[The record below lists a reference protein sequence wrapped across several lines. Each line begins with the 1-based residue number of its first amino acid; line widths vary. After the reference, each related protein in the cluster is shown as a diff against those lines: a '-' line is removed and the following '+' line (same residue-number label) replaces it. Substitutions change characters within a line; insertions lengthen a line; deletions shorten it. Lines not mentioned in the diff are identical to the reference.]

1 MLKLYEN
8 IRRYRMEA
16 KMSQAELARRTGYTD
31 RSSITKIEKGLV
43 DLSQSKIKQFAEVLG
58 VTPGHLMGWDE
69 KPAEELQDL
78 GALAAEVILDP
89 AALEVMQKFMA
100 MEESDRQAVR
110 DFMALSDADRYALRL
125 VMASMSEK
133 QKKTDAGASV
143 VKAEK
148 FTEKADCNM

>member
-8 IRRYRMEA
+8 IKRYRMEA

-31 RSSITKIEKGLV
+31 RSSITKIEKGQV

-69 KPAEELQDL
+69 KPAEELQAM
-78 GALAAEVILDP
+78 GSAAARLIMD
-89 AALEVMQKFMA
+89 QGA
-100 MEESDRQAVR
+100 ME
-110 DFMALSDADRYALRL
+110 MALDIMDLDESDRYALRL
-125 VMASMSEK
+125 VIASMK

-148 FTEKADCNM
+148 CTEKADCNM

>member
-8 IRRYRMEA
+8 IKRYRKEA

-31 RSSITKIEKGLV
+31 RSSIAKIEKGLV

-69 KPAEELQDL
+69 KPAEDLQAM
-78 GALAAEVILDP
+78 GSLAAQVLLD
-89 AALEVMQKFMA
+89 QDA
-100 MEESDRQAVR
+100 ME
-110 DFMALSDADRYALRL
+110 MAREYMQLSDADRYAVRL
-125 VMASMSEK
+125 VIASMSEK

-143 VKAEK
+143 VE
-148 FTEKADCNM
+148 TEKCLEKTDCNM

>member
-8 IRRYRMEA
+8 IKRYRMEA

-31 RSSITKIEKGLV
+31 RSSVAKIEKGLV

-69 KPAEELQDL
+69 KPAEELQGM
-78 GALAAEVILDP
+78 GALAAQLLLD
-89 AALEVMQKFMA
+89 QDA
-100 MEESDRQAVR
+100 ME
-110 DFMALSDADRYALRL
+110 MAREYMQLSEVDRYAVRL
-125 VMASMSEK
+125 VIASMSAK

-148 FTEKADCNM
+148 STEKADCDM

>member
-1 MLKLYEN
+1 MTNVGQN
-8 IRRYRMEA
+8 IAAARKRAGITQE
-16 KMSQAELARRTGYTD
+16 ELASRVGYKTK
-31 RSSITKIEKGLV
+31 SAINKIELGIR
-43 DLSQSKIKQFAEVLG
+43 DLPQKKIAAFADALG

-69 KPAEELQDL
+69 KPADDLQAM
-78 GALAAEVILDP
+78 GALAAELVMDQD
-89 AALEVMQKFMA
+89 AMEVMQKYLA
-100 MEESDRQAVR
+100 MDKSDRQAVK
-110 DFMALSDADRYALRL
+110 DFLALGDADRFALRL

>member
-31 RSSITKIEKGLV
+31 RSSITKIEKGQV

-69 KPAEELQDL
+69 KPAEELQGM
-78 GALAAEVILDP
+78 GALAAQLLLD
-89 AALEVMQKFMA
+89 QDA
-100 MEESDRQAVR
+100 MEMARDIMGLDES
-110 DFMALSDADRYALRL
+110 DRYALRL
-125 VMASMSEK
+125 VIASMK

-148 FTEKADCNM
+148 CAEKADCNM